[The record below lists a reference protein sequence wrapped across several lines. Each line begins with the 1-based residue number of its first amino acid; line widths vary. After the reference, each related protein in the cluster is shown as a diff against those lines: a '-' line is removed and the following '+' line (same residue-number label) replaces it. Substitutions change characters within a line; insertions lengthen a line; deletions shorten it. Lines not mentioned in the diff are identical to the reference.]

1 MGALIFQG
9 VAILVIVVF
18 LAYLAYDDRRNTRE
32 REAEDRMRA
41 AEQDKVQEK
50 E

>member
-1 MGALIFQG
+1 MGLLISQG
-9 VAILVIVVF
+9 VAILVIVAF

-32 REAEDRMRA
+32 REEEDRIRA
-41 AEQDKVQEK
+41 AEQEKAQEK